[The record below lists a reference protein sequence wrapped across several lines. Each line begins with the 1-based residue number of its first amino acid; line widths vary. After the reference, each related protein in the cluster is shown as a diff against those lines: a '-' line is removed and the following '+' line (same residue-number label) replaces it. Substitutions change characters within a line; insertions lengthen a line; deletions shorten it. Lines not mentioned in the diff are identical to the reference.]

1 MRTGGVAVCGI
12 SQFAE
17 LARIERPQGE
27 SQRLLSVA
35 EIGGV
40 KVLRRI
46 SCFCCTSIPSLRAAL
61 TDLLDH
67 AVRPLEHLGRH
78 RDADVPRRIEVHD

>member
-1 MRTGGVAVCGI
+1 MGTGGVAVCCGV

-17 LARIERPQGE
+17 FARIERPQGE
-27 SQRLLSVA
+27 WQGLLSVA

-40 KVLRRI
+40 KVPRRI
-46 SCFCCTSIPSLRAAL
+46 SCFCCTSIPSLRAL

-67 AVRPLEHLGRH
+67 AIRPLEHLGRH